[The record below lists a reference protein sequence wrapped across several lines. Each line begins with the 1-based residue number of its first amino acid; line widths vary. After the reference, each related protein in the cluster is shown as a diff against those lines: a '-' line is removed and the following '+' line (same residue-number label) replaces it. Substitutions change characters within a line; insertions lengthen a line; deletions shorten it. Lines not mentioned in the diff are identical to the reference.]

1 MIDVFDL
8 IWAIWPYAVAAFVV
22 AIVGAVFL
30 VKGADQDE
38 PVRCA
43 PVPDSS
49 SSRLGSPIPDS
60 REPPPPPYE
69 MRDVSD
75 DLAWLAP
82 RTPAQ
87 RDADRQA
94 SLDAFSRELVRQ
106 VRQRR
111 RM

>member
-38 PVRCA
+38 PVRCN
-43 PVPDSS
+43 PLPDSS
-49 SSRLGSPIPDS
+49 SARLDYADP
-60 REPPPPPYE
+60 REPPPPPVQQL
-69 MRDVSD
+69 RD

-82 RTPAQ
+82 RTPVQ
-87 RDADRQA
+87 REFDKQA
-94 SLDAFSRELVRQ
+94 SLDAFSRELHRYGG
-106 VRQRR
+106 RKIES
-111 RM
+111 